1 MIKQEIS
8 NLLGFTIYL
17 LTDDLF
23 GLERNVLQS
32 IAAIILMRK
41 QTLRI
46 RIIKREG
53 LLPILA
59 ELTLSQV
66 SGN

>member
-23 GLERNVLQS
+23 GLEGNVLLC

-46 RIIKREG
+46 RIIKRE
-53 LLPILA
+53 A
-59 ELTLSQV
+59 LTDF
-66 SGN
+66 G